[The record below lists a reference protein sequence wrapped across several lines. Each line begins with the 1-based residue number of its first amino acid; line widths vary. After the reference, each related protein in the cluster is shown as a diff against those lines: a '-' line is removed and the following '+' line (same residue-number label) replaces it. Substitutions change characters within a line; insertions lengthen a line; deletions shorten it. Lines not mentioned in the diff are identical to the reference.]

1 MNNQTSTP
9 TKLPDGDMAYTILSD
24 LKRVTREYATAATES
39 VCPEIRQMFTQL
51 LNNTLQMQ
59 GELFNVMQQ
68 NNMYNASSPALK
80 QEMDKQIKQYQQTQQ
95 KTNQFVQ
102 QTQSSQGKSQNQNQ
116 NQSQNQNQNQSQN
129 QNQGQVSPGA
139 MGQNTNQA
147 FQQQSS
153 SGGQDM

>member
-1 MNNQTSTP
+1 MNNQTSTS
-9 TKLPDGDMAYTILSD
+9 TKLPDADMAYTILAD
-24 LKRVTREYATAATES
+24 LKRVTREYATAAMES

-68 NNMYNASSPALK
+68 NKMYNASSPVLK

-102 QTQSSQGKSQNQNQ
+102 QSKMSNS
-116 NQSQNQNQNQSQN
+116 
-129 QNQGQVSPGA
+129 GA
-139 MGQNTNQA
+139 MGQNGIPA
-147 FQQQSS
+147 YQQQSPPPS
-153 SGGQDM
+153 APLM